1 MIESIIIT
9 PQILPSNSSPVT
21 FTTDQIRTNS
31 TKCDG
36 WLCRTEGSPLYKI
49 TKGGIY
55 EINLT
60 SHVTSA
66 TAGIVA
72 LGLYRDGVLDPSTVV
87 AQTLAAAGDNT
98 ELSINKTIKV
108 CCKSNENISIGAVPS
123 VISTATL
130 VATDTVAPTIL
141 NANLSITRIC

>member
-72 LGLYRDGVLDPSTVV
+72 LGLYRDGILEPSTVV

-123 VISTATL
+123 VISTPTL

>member
-9 PQILPSNSSPVT
+9 PQILPSNSSPIS

-31 TKCDG
+31 TKCNG

-123 VISTATL
+123 VISTPTL

>member
-66 TAGIVA
+66 TAGIVS

>member
-1 MIESIIIT
+1 MIESIIVT
-9 PQILPSNSSPVT
+9 PQILTSNSSQVT
-21 FTTDQIRTNS
+21 FTTDAIRTNS

-36 WLCRTEGSPLYKI
+36 WLCRTEGSPLFKI
-49 TKGGIY
+49 TKGGLY

-60 SHVTSA
+60 SHISSA

-72 LGLYRDGVLDPSTVV
+72 LGVYRDGVLDQSTVV

-98 ELSINKTIKV
+98 ELSINKTVKV
-108 CCKSNENISIGAVPS
+108 CCQSNENISIGSVPS
-123 VISTATL
+123 VLSTATL
-130 VATDTVAPTIL
+130 VPTATVVPTII

>member
-123 VISTATL
+123 VISTAAL

>member
-31 TKCDG
+31 TKCNG

-72 LGLYRDGVLDPSTVV
+72 LGLYRDGILEPSTVV

-123 VISTATL
+123 VISTPTL

>member
-31 TKCDG
+31 TKCNG

-49 TKGGIY
+49 IKGGLY
-55 EINLT
+55 EIDLT
-60 SHVTSA
+60 AHVTSA
-66 TAGIVA
+66 EAGIVA
-72 LGLYRDGVLDPSTVV
+72 LGLYRDGILDPSTVV

-108 CCKSNENISIGAVPS
+108 CCEANENIGIGAVPS

-130 VATDTVAPTIL
+130 VATDTVVPTII
-141 NANLSITRIC
+141 NANLSITRNC